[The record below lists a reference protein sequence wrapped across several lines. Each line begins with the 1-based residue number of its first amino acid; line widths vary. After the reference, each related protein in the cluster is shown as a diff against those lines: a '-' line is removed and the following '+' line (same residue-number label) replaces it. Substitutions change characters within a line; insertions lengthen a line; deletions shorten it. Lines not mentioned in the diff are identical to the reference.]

1 MVLSSVIQ
9 GHCFVFL
16 GKTSDSNSD
25 PLQCQGVLV
34 ILETGLTKEAGHE
47 IYLVFTQLVD

>member
-25 PLQCQGVLV
+25 PVQCQGVLLLV
-34 ILETGLTKEAGHE
+34 LETGLTKEAGH
-47 IYLVFTQLVD
+47 